1 MDESKAR
8 LRSPPKLMAIEEGNA
23 HPDRGGTANASRRL
37 GAQGLLLGLLL
48 LTATALSC
56 KPRWMLESDGGK
68 YYAWLRSAAFDHDWD
83 FSNERMSVSG
93 GVERTATGRA
103 VNKWSIGPALL
114 WLPFFAPVYV
124 MDRCGVLKLRPAG
137 GITPLR
143 VRALPG
149 YAVPYMTTLSVG
161 TAFYGAACVLLI
173 VSLAKQFHGRDAAWL
188 AGLALLTATPLP
200 YWTYVRPSCSHAL
213 SAFAVAL
220 LLTTTHWSRQMPFI
234 RRAALL
240 GAVTGLA
247 ALVRWQDAVFALA
260 PLGMLL
266 AQWRAGDRAGNTE
279 GPWLNAKAQRR
290 KGAEKGEEKAGNGE
304 SARAK
309 DERQASSR
317 GGPGL
322 NAEAQRAKGAEK
334 GEVRTENGGWRLP
347 TAMLAFGAF
356 SGAALIVFFPQML
369 GWHSVYGSWLVVPQG
384 REFFD
389 FAPARLVWSLFSPH
403 SGQLVWHPILI
414 VGCVGLVL
422 LVRRQDDLGRLMR
435 WALVAAALA
444 VVVDGGLINEDE
456 WFLGGR
462 FGRRRLTCLSP
473 LFALGLAAF
482 FHGFWSRRAGVVM
495 SAGVLLAAANNGA
508 LFLGTELQG
517 KPSGLAGALGA
528 CKWQTSGIPD
538 QIAKKLLTVPGLTW
552 AKPIAEDCPVAFCTV
567 GAMLAGAALL
577 TFTLAF
583 AGRLERRPSSSV
595 SLGNADHGSLSR
607 CAGEERD
614 DL

>member
-1 MDESKAR
+1 
-8 LRSPPKLMAIEEGNA
+8 
-23 HPDRGGTANASRRL
+23 
-37 GAQGLLLGLLL
+37 
-48 LTATALSC
+48 
-56 KPRWMLESDGGK
+56 
-68 YYAWLRSAAFDHDWD
+68 
-83 FSNERMSVSG
+83 
-93 GVERTATGRA
+93 
-103 VNKWSIGPALL
+103 
-114 WLPFFAPVYV
+114 
-124 MDRCGVLKLRPAG
+124 
-137 GITPLR
+137 
-143 VRALPG
+143 
-149 YAVPYMTTLSVG
+149 
-161 TAFYGAACVLLI
+161 
-173 VSLAKQFHGRDAAWL
+173 
-188 AGLALLTATPLP
+188 
-200 YWTYVRPSCSHAL
+200 
-213 SAFAVAL
+213 
-220 LLTTTHWSRQMPFI
+220 MPFI

-266 AQWRAGDRAGNTE
+266 AQWRAGGTSNTE
-279 GPWLNAKAQRR
+279 YPTASAEARRDKGAEKGGLADFGLRISDCRLGRATVNGEGLNAKAQRR
-290 KGAEKGEEKAGNGE
+290 KGAEKPSHQSPVTTHQSPRTTGHGHAVL
-304 SARAK
+304 
-309 DERQASSR
+309 
-317 GGPGL
+317 GL
-322 NAEAQRAKGAEK
+322 G
-334 GEVRTENGGWRLP
+334 V
-347 TAMLAFGAF
+347 FV
-356 SGAALIVFFPQML
+356 GAALLVFFPQML
-369 GWHSVYGSWLVVPQG
+369 GWHSVYGSWVAVPQG

-389 FAPARLVWSLFSPH
+389 FAPRRIPWSLFSLH
-403 SGQLVWHPILI
+403 SGLLVWHPILI

-456 WFLGGR
+456 WFLGGL

-508 LFLGTELQG
+508 LFLGPELQG
-517 KPSGLAGALGA
+517 KPSGLAGAFGA
-528 CKWQTSGIPD
+528 CKWQTTGIPD